1 MKKWIHKLCD
11 RKGIGLTEV
20 IVAIAVVVIVTAAAI
35 SVLVASVQFDAKY
48 NNQTRAL
55 NACES
60 AAQCVRFADDEEEL
74 AAYLA
79 RLGFEKVDGVYVLS
93 ESDVPV
99 EVVLNGSV
107 WTVTY
112 EEEVIYESEK

>member
-1 MKKWIHKLCD
+1 MKKRIHKLCD

-20 IVAIAVVVIVTAAAI
+20 VVAIAVVVIVTAAAI

-48 NNQTRAL
+48 NNRTRAL

-60 AAQCVRFADDEEEL
+60 AAQCVRFADTESEL
-74 AAYLA
+74 AVYLA
-79 RLGFEKVDGVYVLS
+79 RLGFEKVDGVYTLS
-93 ESDVPV
+93 GSDVPV
-99 EVVLNGSV
+99 KVALNGNV

-112 EEEVIYESEK
+112 EDEMIYESKK